1 MSLTMLTVDAAHYVS
16 YATLAEANAYLRV
29 EPALYGGWN
38 ALTDEEKSVRLIAAT
53 RRIDLLPWAGQ
64 ALTAGQA
71 WPRTGVTY
79 ADGSDVPHSVAP
91 LEVERAVIWLAGN
104 VNLPLSPAANL
115 SGLETGVQSRR
126 VGPRTT
132 TFYPRRRSELELQI
146 PARVRRLVGAFLA
159 STAAV
164 GAPLLAFD
172 GPETS
177 GFRDLLERED
187 GLG

>member
-1 MSLTMLTVDAAHYVS
+1 M
-16 YATLAEANAYLRV
+16 
-29 EPALYGGWN
+29 EPTLYGGWN
-38 ALTDEEKSVRLIAAT
+38 TLTDEEKQVRLIAAT
-53 RRIDLLPWAGQ
+53 WRVDLLPWAGE

-79 ADGSDVPHSVAP
+79 ADGSDVPDNIAP

-104 VNLPLSPAANL
+104 VNLALSPAANL
-115 SGLETGVQSRR
+115 SGLETDVQSRR

-132 TFYPRRRSELELQI
+132 TFFNRRRTDLELQA
-146 PARVRRLVGAFLA
+146 PARVRQLVGAFLA

-172 GPETS
+172 GPEQS
-177 GFRDLLERED
+177 GFRDLFERDE
-187 GLG
+187 GLA